1 MDIFATSARDRL
13 YDVGLLLFRVTVS
26 CFMLTH
32 GLPKLSKLFADAPV
46 EFADPFGVGPT
57 ASLILTVIAEV
68 VCAFLIIIGLL
79 TRIAAIPLII
89 AMTVAFFYI
98 HINDDF
104 AVKEMAGLYLI
115 SYILLLI
122 TGPGR
127 YSFDNLISRRRNP
140 KTNYY
145 TTTNM

>member
-1 MDIFATSARDRL
+1 MWIFNTTRDKKL
-13 YDVGLLLFRVTVS
+13 YNFVLFLVRITIA

-32 GLPKLSKLFADAPV
+32 GLPKLTMLMGDQPIQ
-46 EFADPFGVGPT
+46 FADPFGVGQT
-57 ASLILTVIAEV
+57 TSLVLTIIAEV
-68 VCAFLIIIGLL
+68 VCSFLIIIGLL

-89 AMTVAFFYI
+89 AMAVAFFYI
-98 HINDDF
+98 HMEDDF
-104 AVKEMAGLYLI
+104 ATREMAGLYLI
-115 SYILLLI
+115 SFILLLI

-127 YSFDNLISRRRNP
+127 YSFDNLISKRRNT